1 MIDKALWDSFTGKNC
16 LVTGGAGFIGSNL
29 SRYLNKIGANVS
41 IIDNFSTVSKKNI
54 SNFKKLGITVHN
66 LDITKQEDTKHVFD
80 NIDFVFHHAAIASVP
95 LSIKNPALTKLHNV
109 DGTVSVL
116 KNSAN
121 NGVGKFIFASS
132 SAIYGDTESIPTNEF
147 VTAMP
152 QSPYAEQK
160 LAAEEYC
167 NNYYKSNKLR
177 TTSLRYFNVFGPYQD
192 PDSEYSAVIPKFINL
207 ALNNE
212 DLVIYGNGKSTRDF
226 VFVDDVIQANLGA
239 AISEKSDGEA
249 INIAHGETISIRDL
263 ANMIIEI
270 TGSKSSVV
278 YASPRAGDIVYSAA
292 DLTKARKLIGYESKT
307 SMERGLS
314 MTIDYFKQSV

>member
-1 MIDKALWDSFTGKNC
+1 
-16 LVTGGAGFIGSNL
+16 
-29 SRYLNKIGANVS
+29 
-41 IIDNFSTVSKKNI
+41 
-54 SNFKKLGITVHN
+54 
-66 LDITKQEDTKHVFD
+66 
-80 NIDFVFHHAAIASVP
+80 
-95 LSIKNPALTKLHNV
+95 
-109 DGTVSVL
+109 L

-160 LAAEEYC
+160 LDAEEYC

-192 PDSEYSAVIPKFINL
+192 PGSEYSAVIPKFITL

-212 DLVIYGNGKSTRDF
+212 DLIIYGNGKATRDF

-249 INIAHGETISIRDL
+249 INIAHGETISIEDL

-278 YASPRAGDIVYSAA
+278 HASPRAGDIVHSAA

>member
-1 MIDKALWDSFTGKNC
+1 MNENFHIQFKDKNC
-16 LVTGGAGFIGSNL
+16 LVTGGSGFIGSNL
-29 SRYLNKIGANVS
+29 SRYLRKVGASVT
-41 IIDNFSTVSKKNI
+41 ILDNFSTGRKDNI
-54 SNFKKLGITVHN
+54 SDFNDLGINIVNT
-66 LDITKQEDTKHVFD
+66 DIIDQSNTQIFFE
-80 NIDFVFHHAAIASVP
+80 NIDFVFHQAAIASVP

-121 NGVGKFIFASS
+121 KGVGKFIFASS

-192 PDSEYSAVIPKFINL
+192 PGSEYSAVIPKFINL

-212 DLVIYGNGKSTRDF
+212 DLIIYGNGKSTRDF
-226 VFVDDVIQANLGA
+226 VFVDDVIQANLCA

-249 INIAHGETISIRDL
+249 INIAHGETISIGDL

-278 YASPRAGDIVYSAA
+278 HASPRAGDIVHSAA

>member
-1 MIDKALWDSFTGKNC
+1 MTDKALRGSFTGKNC
-16 LVTGGAGFIGSNL
+16 IVTGGAGFIGSNL
-29 SRYLNKIGANVS
+29 ARYLNKVGARVI
-41 IIDNFSTVSKKNI
+41 IIDNFSTGRKDNI
-54 SNFKKLGITVHN
+54 SDFNDLGINVVN
-66 LDITKQEDTKHVFD
+66 ADITVQSSTKNLYE
-80 NIDFVFHHAAIASVP
+80 NIDFVFHQAAVASVP
-95 LSIKNPALTKLHNV
+95 LSMEDPVLTQRHNV
-109 DGTVSVL
+109 DGTVSAL
-116 KNSAN
+116 ENSTHC
-121 NGVGKFIFASS
+121 GVGKFIFASS
-132 SAIYGDTESIPTNEF
+132 SAIYGDTEYIPTNEL
-147 VTAMP
+147 VVANP

-160 LAAEEYC
+160 LAAEEHC
-167 NNYYKSNKLR
+167 KNYYKSNKLR

-192 PDSEYSAVIPKFINL
+192 PGSEYSAVIPKFINL

-212 DLVIYGNGKSTRDF
+212 DLIIYGNGKSTRDF
-226 VFVDDVIQANLGA
+226 VFVDDVIQANLCA

-249 INIAHGETISIRDL
+249 INIAHGKTINIGDL

-278 YASPRAGDIVYSAA
+278 HASPRAGDIVHSAA